1 MRHDS
6 LFDLVIIV
14 LIFSGYIYFKRQMI
28 KRPIASNDKFIC
40 YFVALYYGLC
50 LAGSLIC
57 TPSSREAFF
66 TIGATFILWAI
77 DLRMAFVNRYS
88 SKKWLAVFSWLI
100 LLLLIVMMLIMLSS
114 AITYDIC
121 LFACLCLG
129 GMSNSLPLRLSSCEK
144 CG

>member
-1 MRHDS
+1 MRHDA

-14 LIFSGYIYFKRQMI
+14 LIFSGYIYFKRQMK
-28 KRPIASNDKFIC
+28 KRSIAPNDKFIC

-57 TPSSREAFF
+57 TPSSQEAFL

-77 DLRMAFVNRYS
+77 ELGMALVNLYS
-88 SKKWLAVFSWLI
+88 PKKRLAVFSWLI
-100 LLLLIVMMLIMLSS
+100 LLLLIVMIIIMLSS

-129 GMSNSLPLRLSSCEK
+129 GIDNSIPLRLSSHEK
-144 CG
+144 M